1 MSSDPEESGQLV
13 TSHLDFPVV
22 GIGASAG
29 GIAAVER
36 LLQEFP
42 KNPGMAFVVVLHLS
56 PRHESQVDKIL
67 QRNVKMPVL
76 QVRSPVPLEK
86 NHVYVISPR
95 QQLSMNDGYLR
106 LTEAVRPRGRQV
118 AIDFFFRTLAQVHRG
133 HAVAAVLSGTGAD
146 GASGLARVREFGGV
160 TFAQSPDDA
169 EFDEMPRAAIAT
181 GAVDAVL
188 PAPEMAERMLALA
201 SNARRIQLP
210 ANDGEITPAEAEA
223 EQAVEQRAMV
233 AVQEILAILRS
244 HTGHDF
250 RHYKRATILRRIER
264 RMQVNNI
271 DDLPGYRDFLDAT
284 PAERPAL
291 LQDLLIS
298 VTNFFRDREAFE
310 ALEKLVL
317 PQVFL
322 DKDSAATVRAWSAGC
337 ATGEEAYSLAILL
350 SEEASKNRLMPGVQ
364 VFATDIDAA
373 AIDQARVAVYSAAV
387 TSDVP
392 APHVNRYFVKEGGE
406 HLRVQKG
413 VRERVLF
420 AHHNILR
427 DPPFSKLD
435 LIACR
440 NLLIYL
446 NREVQRDVLEIFHFA
461 LRPGGFLFLGSSESA
476 DAAPG
481 LFTAVDKKHRI
492 YRANDVARSISR
504 LGTSTSLGIEPRVL
518 EQRSFATT
526 KRSAKLADF
535 HLQLMEHYAPPSIL
549 LGSDYAV
556 LHMTQSASV
565 YLRHVGG
572 APSVNLQ
579 TLILPE
585 LRLALRTTMFR
596 ATEEGR
602 VAESQPTAL
611 VRDGNRYQ
619 VALSVR
625 PVSMPEPEADLFLVV
640 FHEVEDKA
648 GAEPPHTSAGDPLVL
663 QLEDELRRTREQLQ
677 MTVEQS
683 ETSGEELKASN
694 EELQSINE
702 ELRSAT
708 EELETS
714 KEELQSMNEELITVN
729 HELKV
734 KVEETSKVNDDL
746 QNLIASTDIAT
757 VFIDRG
763 MCIKRYTPRAADVF
777 SIIPSDIGRS
787 LMDITHRLVYEE
799 LLSDALETF
808 QSLRTSE
815 REVTTADG
823 RWYIARMLPYRT
835 TEDRIEGAV
844 LTFIDITGRK
854 RAEEEARKSEEH
866 FRLVAES
873 TDHAIITFNIDGVI
887 THWNRA
893 AERIFGYTAG
903 EVNGLSGEL
912 LFAEKDRDDNAFA
925 RQLGVALSQGK
936 AQVEQW
942 YLRKDG
948 TTVFCS
954 GTTVPL
960 IQGGPHGFAQIIR
973 DVTAD
978 RRRNREQAHLLRVE
992 SASKEAAQQANLLK
1006 DEFLATM
1013 SHELKH
1019 PLNLMLMNAELLSM
1033 IPEIARHE
1041 SARQAAAIIR
1051 RSILSQGQIIDDL
1064 LDLSRINT
1072 GKLTLKLDELD
1083 LAQSVRRLAGS
1094 THDEATQRGLQF
1106 ASQIPDTPVMVKADR
1121 VRIDQVIWNL
1131 LSNALKFTPAG
1142 GHIEL
1147 QLSTTN
1153 THAALVIADTGRG
1166 IAADQLEQVFEMFHQ
1181 DSGVSTREGGGLG
1194 IGLALVRQLVELHG
1208 GTVCAQS
1215 PGRGQGARFT
1225 VSLPLSGARA
1235 HEEPDGIERAEEIDG
1250 LRIMVVDDAQDILSP
1265 FRQVLELKGAAV
1277 QTYDSA
1283 QAALEAFGAADFDVV
1298 LSDIG
1303 MPGMDG
1309 YQFIRELRALPG
1321 GDSVIALAL
1330 TGFSRARDQREALD
1344 AGFDAHISKP
1354 VALKSLLAVLRRLRG

>member
-13 TSHLDFPVV
+13 ASHLDFPVV

-36 LLQEFP
+36 LLREFP

-106 LTEAVRPRGRQV
+106 LTEAVRPRGPQV

-133 HAVAAVLSGTGAD
+133 HAIAAVLSGTGAD
-146 GASGLARVREFGGV
+146 GASGLARVREFGGI
-160 TFAQSPDDA
+160 TFAQSPEDA

-188 PAPEMAERMLALA
+188 AAPDMAARMMALA
-201 SNARRIQLP
+201 NNARRIQLP
-210 ANDGEITPAEAEA
+210 ANDGDMSPEPETQQTA
-223 EQAVEQRAMV
+223 EQLALV
-233 AVQEILAILRS
+233 AVQDILAILRS

-264 RMQVNNI
+264 RMQVNDI
-271 DDLPGYRDFLDAT
+271 DDLPAYRDFLDAT
-284 PAERPAL
+284 PPERPAL

-310 ALEKLVL
+310 ALEKLVITQL
-317 PQVFL
+317 FL
-322 DKDSAATVRAWSAGC
+322 DRESAATVRAWSAGC

-392 APHVNRYFVKEGGE
+392 APYINRYFVKEGSD

-481 LFTAVDKKHRI
+481 LFSVVDKKHRI
-492 YRANDVARSISR
+492 YRATEVTRSISR
-504 LGTSTSLGIEPRVL
+504 LGTAAAPGTEPRPL
-518 EQRSFATT
+518 EQRVLASS
-526 KRSAKLADF
+526 KQNSKLADF
-535 HLQLMEHYAPPSIL
+535 HLQLLGHFAPPSIL
-549 LGSDYAV
+549 LGSGCTI
-556 LHMTQSASV
+556 LHMTHSAAP

-572 APSVNLQ
+572 APSANLQ
-579 TLILPE
+579 TLIVPE
-585 LRLALRTTMFR
+585 LQLALRTTVFR
-596 ATEEGR
+596 ATQEGR
-602 VAESQPTAL
+602 LVESQPAVL
-611 VRDGNRYQ
+611 MRDSHRYQ
-619 VALSVR
+619 VVLSVR
-625 PVSMPEPEADLFLVV
+625 PVTMPDTEAGLFLVM
-640 FHEVEDKA
+640 FHEVEDTS
-648 GAEPPHTSAGDPLVL
+648 GSVLTHTSTDDPLVL

-683 ETSGEELKASN
+683 ETSSDELKASN

-763 MCIKRYTPRAADVF
+763 MCIKRYTPRAVDVF

-787 LMDITHRLVYEE
+787 LMDITHRLDYEE

-815 REVTTADG
+815 REVKSGSG

-866 FRLVAES
+866 LRLVAES

-887 THWNRA
+887 THWNKG

-903 EVNGLSGEL
+903 EVIGRSGEL
-912 LFAEKDRDDNAFA
+912 LFPEMDREDNAFA
-925 RQLGVALSQGK
+925 KQLGVALSQGK
-936 AQVEQW
+936 AHVEHW
-942 YLRKDG
+942 YLRRDG
-948 TTVFCS
+948 STVLCS

-960 IQGGPHGFAQIIR
+960 IQGGPHGFAKIIR
-973 DVTAD
+973 DETHD
-978 RRRNREQAHLLRVE
+978 RRHRREGAA
-992 SASKEAAQQANLLK
+992 ASPAGKASREATQQATLLK

-1019 PLNLMLMNAELLSM
+1019 PLNLMLMNAELLSA
-1033 IPEIARHE
+1033 IPELARND
-1041 SARQAAAIIR
+1041 SARQAAEVIR

-1072 GKLTLKLDELD
+1072 GKLTLKLDDLD
-1083 LAQSVRRLAGS
+1083 LAKSVRRLAAS
-1094 THDEATQRGLQF
+1094 TRDEASQRGLEF
-1106 ASQIPDTPVMVKADR
+1106 TSQIPDTPVMVKADR

-1142 GHIEL
+1142 GRIEFR
-1147 QLSTTN
+1147 LSMSDA
-1153 THAALVIADTGRG
+1153 HAELVVADTGRG
-1166 IAADQLEQVFEMFHQ
+1166 LGPDDLEQIFEMFHQ
-1181 DSGVSTREGGGLG
+1181 GSGVSTREGGGLG

-1208 GTVCAQS
+1208 GTVKGRS
-1215 PGRGQGARFT
+1215 PGRGKGASFS
-1225 VSLPLSGARA
+1225 VSLPLSNVHRPEESDGTG
-1235 HEEPDGIERAEEIDG
+1235 HEGEIDG
-1250 LRIMVVDDAQDILSP
+1250 LRVMVVDDAVDILSP
-1265 FRQVLELKGAAV
+1265 FRQVLELKGATV
-1277 QTYDSA
+1277 ETFDSA
-1283 QAALEAFGAADFDVV
+1283 QAALDAFGGAGFDVV

-1303 MPGMDG
+1303 MPGMNG

-1330 TGFSRARDQREALD
+1330 TGFARAKDQREALK